1 VLKLSPRFDLLYR
14 AMPPLA
20 RNLTA
25 SAYAAWS
32 RRIKYGPGF
41 EKWRSFLAESQ
52 WWTPEQVRDYQSQ
65 QLREL
70 LQFASERCPFYRAA
84 IERYGVNCRGV
95 DAIAELR
102 KLPVVGRPDVKA
114 HFDEIATGMATD
126 PKLTLSTSG
135 TSGASLH
142 VPMMPETF
150 WREYAFRWQFY
161 SGAGARRG
169 DKFAFFQGHM
179 VVPVQQRKPPF
190 HIRNYTENTLMFSL
204 YHMSEVSLPDYIKA
218 YNAFAPKFIYGYP
231 SGIFVMAAF
240 AQKHRIHLHAPA
252 AVFCAS
258 EMLHDFQKEIIE
270 AAFGAQTFQWYGQVE
285 TTANLQECEQH
296 RLHVKEEYGLLELLD
311 DEGRPARPGMLA
323 AAVATGWGNRAFPLL
338 RYNTGDCMVLSSEE
352 RCPCGRAG
360 RIIDHIAGRD
370 DDFLIT
376 PDGRYVGRLDFVF
389 KAVDTVRESQI
400 VQEDLHTIVIRVAPL
415 PGFTKADEQ
424 TVIAKLRERIG
435 SGMNISVETVDGI
448 PRGPSG
454 KFRYVVSKARPE
466 LLRAFSPAAP

>member
-1 VLKLSPRFDLLYR
+1 
-14 AMPPLA
+14 MPPLA

-41 EKWRSFLAESQ
+41 EKWRNFLAESQ
-52 WWTPEQVRDYQSQ
+52 WWTPEQVREYQSQ

-70 LQFASERCPFYRAA
+70 LQLAFERCPFYQRA
-84 IERYGVNCRGV
+84 IQRHGVNCGGV
-95 DAIAELR
+95 DPMLELR
-102 KLPVVGRPDVKA
+102 KLPVISRADVKA
-114 HFDEIATGMATD
+114 HFDEIATGLATD

-142 VPMMPETF
+142 VPMVPETF

-161 SGAGARRG
+161 SGAGAKRG
-169 DKFAFFQGHM
+169 DRFAFFQGHM

-190 HIRNYTENTLMFSL
+190 HIRNYAENTLMFSL
-204 YHMSEVSLPDYIKA
+204 YHMNDAALPRYISA

-231 SGIFVMAAF
+231 SGMFVLAAF
-240 AQKHRIHLHAPA
+240 AQKHRIPLHSPA

-258 EMLHDFQKEIIE
+258 EMLHGFQKDAIE
-270 AAFGAQTFQWYGQVE
+270 QAFGARTFQWYGQVE
-285 TTANLQECEQH
+285 TTANIHECDQH
-296 RLHVKEEYGLLELLD
+296 RLHVKEEYGLLELLN
-311 DEGRPARPGMLA
+311 DEGEPAKPGEIA
-323 AAVATGWGNRAFPLL
+323 TAVATGWGNRAFPLL
-338 RYNTGDCMVLSSEE
+338 RYNTGDRMVLSHES

-400 VQEDLHTIVIRVAPL
+400 VQEDLHTIVIRIAPL
-415 PGFTKADEQ
+415 PGFTNADEQ
-424 TVIAKLRERIG
+424 TVMAKLRERIG
-435 SGMNISVETVDGI
+435 GGMNIRVEIVDSI
-448 PRGPSG
+448 PRGASG
-454 KFRYVVSKARPE
+454 KFRYVISKVKPE
-466 LLRAFSPAAP
+466 LLRAASPNAS